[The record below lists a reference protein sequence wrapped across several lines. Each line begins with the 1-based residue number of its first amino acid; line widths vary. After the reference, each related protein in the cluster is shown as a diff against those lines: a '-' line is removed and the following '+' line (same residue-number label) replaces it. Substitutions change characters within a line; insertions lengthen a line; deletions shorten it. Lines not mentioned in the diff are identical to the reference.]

1 MLPHDRRGVERAVEQ
16 RKAAERALADHRRAA
31 AASLHGL
38 EAESDWRRDE
48 SEAVSALGPL
58 LAAPNPFG
66 DDGDTPPPPPSE
78 HDALAAKARQA
89 VAEVDDLLAAARR
102 DQRCFW

>member
-1 MLPHDRRGVERAVEQ
+1 MIGGASSGPSMQRR
-16 RKAAERALADHRRAA
+16 KPPSALLIIETS

-38 EAESDWRRDE
+38 EAESSVTGGDE
-48 SEAVSALGPL
+48 SEAVSGFNLL

-78 HDALAAKARQA
+78 HDALAAKARQT
-89 VAEVDDLLAAARR
+89 VRR
-102 DQRCFW
+102 GRRFVGGS